1 MLTLVTT
8 ALLFLGVIFILVLV
22 HEWGHFAA
30 AKRLGMRVEEFG
42 IGFPPRVWGI
52 RRGETEYTLNAL
64 PIGGFVRIFGED
76 PTETAE
82 VPKAERARAFNSQPP
97 SAQAIVLVAGVV
109 MNVIFAWLLFVGVYL
124 VGVPAAVD
132 TESASADAR
141 LVITE
146 VLEES
151 PLAGAVPPGAT
162 IRTVSTRDAVL
173 RDPTPDTFSKFV
185 AENVQSELTLTLRYP
200 TSRQEET
207 LTVVPQTGLIPDKPE
222 VPAVGVALTLVDQV
236 SYGLI
241 GAITQ
246 ASLRTYQTLIAIV
259 TGLGGLIAG
268 AVTGGADLSQ
278 VAGPVGIAGLVGDAA
293 AFGFPTLATFIAV
306 ISLNLAVIN
315 LLPVPALDGGRLVF
329 VAVEAVRGKAIDPV
343 WAQRV
348 NLAGFALLMLLMLII
363 TYRDIARLI

>member
-1 MLTLVTT
+1 MLTLLTT
-8 ALLFLGVIFILVLV
+8 ALLFLGVIFMLVLV

-42 IGFPPRVWGI
+42 IGFPPRLWGI

-82 VPKAERARAFNSQPP
+82 VPEAERARAFNSRPAW
-97 SAQAIVLVAGVV
+97 AQAVVLVAGVV
-109 MNVIFAWLLFVGVYL
+109 MNVVFAWLLFVGVYL
-124 VGVPAAVD
+124 IGAPSAVD
-132 TESASADAR
+132 ADAASADAR
-141 LVITE
+141 LVITQ

-151 PLAGAVPPGAT
+151 PLSGAVPPGAT
-162 IRTVSTRDAVL
+162 IRTVSAGDAIL
-173 RDPTPDTFSKFV
+173 RDPTPATFSEFV
-185 AENVQSELTLTLRYP
+185 ANNAQTELTLSY
-200 TSRQEET
+200 SIGRQEET
-207 LTVVPQTGLIPDKPE
+207 VTVVPQTGLIPNDPE
-222 VPAVGVALTLVDQV
+222 APAVGVALSLVDRV
-236 SYGLI
+236 NYGI
-241 GAITQ
+241 VGAITQ
-246 ASLRTYQTLIAIV
+246 ASVRTYQTLVAIV

-268 AVTGGADLSQ
+268 AVTGSADLSQ

-293 AFGFPTLATFIAV
+293 AYGAATLATFIAV

-348 NLAGFALLMLLMLII
+348 NVAGFALLMLLMLII